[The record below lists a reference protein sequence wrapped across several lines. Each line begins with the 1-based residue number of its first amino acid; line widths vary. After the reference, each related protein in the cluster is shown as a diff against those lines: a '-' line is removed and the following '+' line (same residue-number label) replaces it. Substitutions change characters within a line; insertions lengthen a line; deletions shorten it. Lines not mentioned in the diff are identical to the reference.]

1 MALVEKPEACTRC
14 LVVHEGQVDYSWNN
28 PKASEKGGSMT
39 EPKDPTDKVL
49 EFAVPQEGIERQI
62 EDWLQR
68 IVESNDELVV
78 VVERIRDS
86 YRALLAGKPV
96 KDDDEI
102 LAQVESAL
110 QNAARAKTIV

>member
-1 MALVEKPEACTRC
+1 MAESKEPT
-14 LVVHEGQVDYSWNN
+14 
-28 PKASEKGGSMT
+28 SE
-39 EPKDPTDKVL
+39 KVL
-49 EFAVPQEGIERQI
+49 EFAVPQAAIERQI

-78 VVERIRDS
+78 VMERIRDS

-102 LAQVESAL
+102 LAQVETAL
-110 QNAARAKTIV
+110 QNAAGAKPIV

>member
-1 MALVEKPEACTRC
+1 MAESKEPT
-14 LVVHEGQVDYSWNN
+14 
-28 PKASEKGGSMT
+28 SER
-39 EPKDPTDKVL
+39 VL
-49 EFAVPQEGIERQI
+49 EFAVPQAAIERQI

-78 VVERIRDS
+78 VMERIRDS

-102 LAQVESAL
+102 LAQVETAL
-110 QNAARAKTIV
+110 RNAARAKPIV